1 MMDSKV
7 VQGAAAGLLVALT
20 LAALAWG
27 LRLLVEAVALVNSM
41 IANAGVATFSGR
53 LVVFVVSVI
62 IVAGLAVGAY
72 FLFDKRLKPEQES
85 SDD

>member
-1 MMDSKV
+1 MDSKV

-27 LRLLVEAVALVNSM
+27 LSLLVGTAAQVNYM
-41 IANAGVATFSGR
+41 IVNAGVTTFSGR
-53 LVVFVVSVI
+53 LVVFVLSVM

-72 FLFDKRLKPEQES
+72 YLFDKRLKPEGES
-85 SDD
+85 SGD

>member
-1 MMDSKV
+1 MDSKV

-27 LRLLVEAVALVNSM
+27 LSLLVGTAAQVNYM
-41 IANAGVATFSGR
+41 IVNAGVATFSGR
-53 LVVFVVSVI
+53 LVVFVLSVM
-62 IVAGLAVGAY
+62 IVAGLAAGGY
-72 FLFDKRLKPEQES
+72 FLFKSRLMPEQES

>member
-1 MMDSKV
+1 MDSKV

-53 LVVFVVSVI
+53 LVVFFVSVM
-62 IVAGLAVGAY
+62 IVAGLAAGGY
-72 FLFDKRLKPEQES
+72 FLFKSRLMPEQES